1 MFDDALRLTIDR
13 VFDTK
18 YSEECI
24 DKDGKYI
31 KYNIYI
37 LITNITH
44 KFKNI
49 FVIIKSF

>member
-31 KYNIYI
+31 TKY
-37 LITNITH
+37 
-44 KFKNI
+44 KFEGFSDDENI
-49 FVIIKSF
+49 FEFMCNIGD